1 MKKFIFFPLKKKKKR
16 KWEKIKLGKIFYT
29 RKRAFLT
36 LQRTLFELV
45 LSESFESS
53 LSGYGWVQSKNRCSF
68 SFSLNSGTILR
79 AKSCVHVKRG
89 SQVSFTFPF
98 LFFFLMFY
106 CSWLRGQDLGA
117 RHYNTRIRMP
127 FSTLY
132 ERYVRKSSWSTN
144 KRSS

>member
-1 MKKFIFFPLKKKKKR
+1 MKKFIFFPLKKKKK
-16 KWEKIKLGKIFYT
+16 KVGKNKIFYT
-29 RKRAFLT
+29 RKRATFLT
-36 LQRTLFELV
+36 LQRMLFELV

-132 ERYVRKSSWSTN
+132 ERYSMQILFEHE
-144 KRSS
+144 